1 MILTIEQPYKP
12 DISGSEKFVRT
23 KLAILQSDFLRQ
35 RKAWIRPSIVVFL
48 SGIAMF
54 RAAAQVI
61 ARWCRLEWLGV
72 LRART
77 ATGWTKY
84 GTIVIHY
91 LLPLPDPFFSYLKE
105 FNRRHMSLEEAS
117 ISKQSKSRSIQ
128 ILNSVYV
135 RCWMIIVEEND

>member
-1 MILTIEQPYKP
+1 MMSAGMAWRSVAQGP
-12 DISGSEKFVRT
+12 
-23 KLAILQSDFLRQ
+23 RQ
-35 RKAWIRPSIVVFL
+35 GERS
-48 SGIAMF
+48 
-54 RAAAQVI
+54 
-61 ARWCRLEWLGV
+61 
-72 LRART
+72 T
-77 ATGWTKY
+77 
-84 GTIVIHY
+84 VIHY